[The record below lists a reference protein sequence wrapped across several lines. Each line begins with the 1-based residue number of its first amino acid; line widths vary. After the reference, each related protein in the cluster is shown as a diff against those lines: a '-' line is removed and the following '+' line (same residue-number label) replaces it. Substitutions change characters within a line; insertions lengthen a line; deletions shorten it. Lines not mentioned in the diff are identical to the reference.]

1 MGSEEEEANY
11 DSHNELGDSVDELQT
26 PGANP
31 ALDES
36 KDAHYK
42 KMDFIADPEF

>member
-1 MGSEEEEANY
+1 MGSEDEEANY

-26 PGANP
+26 PAFKP

-42 KMDFIADPEF
+42 KADSIADPEF